1 MKDPQEVLQLV
12 PKIPRRLTV
21 FVGGGWNFVAPP
33 AKFTLKRYELEYY
46 KMGSKFGISD
56 EFETDPRKTL
66 GRGEVEDYL
75 IINTTY
81 NVYSI
86 MTKEKFKVLNPP
98 KIVGT
103 SSYKMRTSKDLA
115 QPGFLEGIIEGY
127 NQESSN
133 IPTGGSPPSTGGG
146 SSPSTGGGGAP
157 STGGGGY

>member
-1 MKDPQEVLQLV
+1 MKDPKEVLQLTQKV
-12 PKIPRRLTV
+12 PRRLTILLEGV
-21 FVGGGWNFVAPP
+21 WTFVVPP
-33 AKFTLKRYELEYY
+33 AKFTLKKRELEYY
-46 KMGSKFGISD
+46 KMGFKFGISD
-56 EFETDPRKTL
+56 QFETNPNKTL

-75 IINTTY
+75 IINTTF
-81 NVYSI
+81 NTYSI

-98 KIVGT
+98 KLVGI

-133 IPTGGSPPSTGGG
+133 IPTGGSPPS
-146 SSPSTGGGGAP
+146 SGGGGAP